1 MSDSN
6 GKNGELAHGQ
16 VHSTDAIRPAPENI
30 DIYRGISFDD
40 VTELVSSIRERGIQE
55 PILVSSDGFIISGH
69 RRYQAAQYAGLREVP
84 VRVHPISRANDHAGF
99 VKLLVE
105 MNTQRI
111 KGADVLLAEAVVKS
125 DPTEAHK
132 LLVEARV
139 AKEERRMENCTL
151 TALDSQNDGER
162 CALSAAKAPLLHA
175 IRAIVKE
182 QRAYWPLSV
191 RQIHYRLLGENAPL
205 IHASKP
211 DSRYENNLK
220 SYRAAVDVAAR
231 ARVAR
236 LIPWE
241 SIEDET
247 RPVDIN
253 KAFHGL
259 RQFIQSEVH
268 GFLKG
273 YWRNLL
279 QSQPHHVE
287 IVVEKLT
294 VRSILAQVAEEH
306 TMPMTIGRGM
316 CSLPAKKKIADRYRS
331 SGKAKLILLV
341 VSDLDP
347 AGDAIAE
354 DLLKSFRRD
363 FGIYGTEA
371 YKAALTIDQVED
383 YDLEPSMEA
392 KETSPTYNAFVE
404 KYGITDAYELEA
416 LEPSDLEEILTDA
429 IDEVIDTNA
438 FNQELAAEEADAA
451 NLVAIQERTRDFFK
465 SLKLG
470 GD

>member
-1 MSDSN
+1 MTATARTANLSM
-6 GKNGELAHGQ
+6 LQ
-16 VHSTDAIRPAPENI
+16 VHSMDAIRPAPDNVE
-30 DIYRGISFDD
+30 IYRGISFDD
-40 VTELVSSIRERGIQE
+40 VTELVNSIRERGIQE
-55 PILVSSDGFIISGH
+55 PILLSSDGFIISGH
-69 RRYQAAQYAGLREVP
+69 RRYQAAQYAGLSEVP
-84 VRVHPISRANDHAGF
+84 VRVHPISRADDHAGF

-105 MNTQRI
+105 MNTQRV

-132 LLVEARV
+132 LLVEARA
-139 AKEERRMENCTL
+139 AKEERRMEDCTL

-162 CALSAAKAPLLHA
+162 CALSPAKALLLQA
-175 IRAIVKE
+175 IQTVVEE

-211 DSRYENNLK
+211 NSRYQNDLK
-220 SYRAAVDVAAR
+220 SYRALVDVAAR
-231 ARVAR
+231 ARVAF
-236 LIPWE
+236 LLPWE
-241 SIEDET
+241 AIEDET
-247 RPVDIN
+247 RPVDVN

-259 RQFIQSEVH
+259 RQFIQSEV
-268 GFLKG
+268 GNFLNG

-279 QSQPHHVE
+279 QSQPHHIE
-287 IVVEKLT
+287 IVAEKLT
-294 VRSILAQVAEEH
+294 VRNILAGVAQER

-316 CSLPAKKKIADRYRS
+316 CSLPAKKKIASRYRI

-363 FGIYGTEA
+363 FGIYATEA
-371 YKAALTIDQVED
+371 YKVALTIDQVEE

-416 LEPSDLEEILTDA
+416 LEPSDLEEILTNA
-429 IDEVIDTNA
+429 IDEVIDTDA
-438 FNQELAAEEADAA
+438 YNQELAAEETDATK
-451 NLVAIQERTRDFFK
+451 LVAIQERTAEFFK
-465 SLKLG
+465 SLKL
-470 GD
+470 D